1 MFIRYCF
8 LPAGVSLE
16 LIRLGSGSGIQG
28 GKNNFFSYDEWKQ
41 LGAII
46 RTWRNDA
53 SKK

>member
-28 GKNNFFSYDEWKQ
+28 GKNTFFSGTNSSVSAKEDFFVK
-41 LGAII
+41 
-46 RTWRNDA
+46 
-53 SKK
+53 